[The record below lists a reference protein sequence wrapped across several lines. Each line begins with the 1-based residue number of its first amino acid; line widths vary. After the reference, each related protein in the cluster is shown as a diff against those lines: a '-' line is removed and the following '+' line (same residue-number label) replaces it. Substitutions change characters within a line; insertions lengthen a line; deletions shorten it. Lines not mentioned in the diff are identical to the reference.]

1 MLVIE
6 CSEEQLNV
14 ELEKGYNDML
24 EGRTTA
30 AHKVFDEI
38 ENFAEREQIL
48 RLRNKVLQAEQERI
62 NGKKTMSIA
71 EAKRMLRK

>member
-1 MLVIE
+1 MLMIE
-6 CSEEQLNV
+6 YSEEQLNA

-38 ENFAEREQIL
+38 EIFAEREQIL
-48 RLRNKVLQAEQERI
+48 RLRKKVL
-62 NGKKTMSIA
+62 
-71 EAKRMLRK
+71 

>member
-48 RLRNKVLQAEQERI
+48 RLRNKVFKRNKRELT
-62 NGKKTMSIA
+62 GK
-71 EAKRMLRK
+71 RR

>member
-1 MLVIE
+1 MLVTE
-6 CSEEQLNV
+6 CSEKQLNV

-30 AHKVFDEI
+30 VHKVFDEI